1 MTDLPGLMK
10 ALQFASLKH
19 RDQRRKGDDAAP
31 YINHPIDVTDM
42 LVRVGQVTDAVV
54 LQSALL
60 HDTIEDTPTT
70 AQEIEDHFGPEVRSV
85 VLEVT
90 DDKSLPKDVR
100 KRLQIEHAP
109 HLSRR
114 AQLVKLA
121 DKISNVKSIGLTPPE
136 DWPLER
142 QTAYLDWT
150 ANVVA
155 GLRGCNFNL
164 EELYD
169 ELLAQGHAAIAARR
183 AKQTPHTIRAQ

>member
-1 MTDLPGLMK
+1 MTDLQLLMK

-19 RDQRRKGDDAAP
+19 KDQRRKGDDAAP
-31 YINHPIDVTDM
+31 YINHPIDVTEM
-42 LVRVGQVTDAVV
+42 LVRVGQVTDVVV

-60 HDTIEDTPTT
+60 HDTVEDTQTT
-70 AQEIEDHFGPEVRSV
+70 AQEIEDLFGADVRSV

-100 KRLQIEHAP
+100 KRLQIEHSP

-136 DWPLER
+136 DWPLDR
-142 QTAYLDWT
+142 QAAYLHWT
-150 ANVVA
+150 EKVVA
-155 GLRGCNFNL
+155 GLRGCNASL

-169 ELLAQGHAAIAARR
+169 ELLAEGFAAVNARR
-183 AKQTPHTIRAQ
+183 VKVATAKA